1 LKLKKFESDIRQTN
15 NAGEVARD
23 LTVLDAGGVD
33 EVSVVPWSLLLRQK
47 IVESVGVSRRKA
59 TLAVLLSCVFT
70 VSFMITLLVVSLKT
84 VADDLGS
91 TTSIISWAI
100 TAPMLAFGVVGPA
113 FGKIGDL
120 WGHKRVFVG
129 GLFVAGVFAICTAFA
144 WDATSMIVFR
154 TLSAA
159 GGSALGPAA
168 MAYINRM
175 FGPSER
181 VRPLGYWSFVTAGAP
196 VLGVVA
202 GVPLVAIFGWRTIF
216 LIQAP
221 LCLIGCLVAMWLLGD
236 TERRESVKFDVRGAL
251 LLGVGSVLI
260 LLAINRGPTWGF
272 GSMRT
277 LLVALLGVFALY
289 FFVRAEQSASDPM
302 LPLKWFR
309 TRNVAFPVV
318 SLALTNFAYMGG
330 FMIVPQL
337 LETGLGFSTSHIG
350 WLIIARPLV
359 FSLVAPF
366 SGRISSRIGERYA
379 GVVGASAVLMS
390 MLILSQINLGSSD
403 LMIAFGLSLS
413 GVGLGIS
420 APALTALLANSVED
434 HDLGVA
440 SAMQQ
445 LLNQMGAVLGAAVM
459 IGVHEATISSGTIK
473 SFSYALLAGAI
484 SSGIAIFTS
493 GLVRSTQKISRN

>member
-1 LKLKKFESDIRQTN
+1 MSIRPRN
-15 NAGEVARD
+15 NAGSIAGDVSRD

-33 EVSVVPWSLLLRQK
+33 EVSVVPWSLVLRQK
-47 IVESVGVSRRKA
+47 IVQTVGVSRRKA

-84 VADDLGS
+84 VADDLDS

-113 FGKIGDL
+113 FGKVGDL
-120 WGHKRVFVG
+120 GGHKRVFVG
-129 GLFVAGVFAICTAFA
+129 GLFVAGVFAICTAVA
-144 WDATSMIVFR
+144 WDATSMIMFR

-159 GGSALGPAA
+159 GGSALGPAS

-175 FGPSER
+175 YDPRER
-181 VRPLGYWSFVTAGAP
+181 VGPIGYWSFVTAGAP

-221 LCLIGCLVAMWLLGD
+221 LCLIGCCIAMWLLGD
-236 TERRESVKFDVRGAL
+236 TEQRESVKFDVKGAL

-260 LLAINRGPTWGF
+260 LVAINRGPTWGF
-272 GSMRT
+272 ASMRT
-277 LLVALLGVFALY
+277 SLVALLGIVTLY

-318 SLALTNFAYMGG
+318 SLALTNFAYVGG

-359 FSLVAPF
+359 FSIVAPF
-366 SGRISSRIGERYA
+366 SGRISSRIGERSA
-379 GVVGASAVLMS
+379 GVVGACAVLIS

-420 APALTALLANSVED
+420 APILTALLANSVDD

-445 LLNQMGAVLGAAVM
+445 LLNQMGALLGAAVM
-459 IGVHEATISSGTIK
+459 IGIHEATIRSGTIK
-473 SFSYALLAGAI
+473 SFSYALFAGVI

-493 GLVRSTQKISRN
+493 SAVKSTQKISR

>member
-1 LKLKKFESDIRQTN
+1 MKSKKFESNISQRD
-15 NAGEVARD
+15 GARD

-33 EVSVVPWSLLLRQK
+33 EVSVIPWSLLLRQK
-47 IVESVGVSRRKA
+47 IVQTVGVSRRKA

-129 GLFVAGVFAICTAFA
+129 GLFVAGVFAMCTAFA
-144 WDATSMIVFR
+144 WNAPSMIVFR

-175 FGPSER
+175 FDPSER

-221 LCLIGCLVAMWLLGD
+221 LCLIGCLIAMWLLGD
-236 TERRESVKFDVRGAL
+236 TERRTNVKFDIKGAL

-260 LLAINRGPTWGF
+260 LLAINRGPSWGF
-272 GSMRT
+272 GSSRT
-277 LLVALLGVFALY
+277 SLVALLGVFALY
-289 FFVRAEQSASDPM
+289 FLFAQSSRRVIRCCHSNGFVRAM
-302 LPLKWFR
+302 
-309 TRNVAFPVV
+309 
-318 SLALTNFAYMGG
+318 
-330 FMIVPQL
+330 
-337 LETGLGFSTSHIG
+337 
-350 WLIIARPLV
+350 
-359 FSLVAPF
+359 
-366 SGRISSRIGERYA
+366 SRF
-379 GVVGASAVLMS
+379 LW
-390 MLILSQINLGSSD
+390 
-403 LMIAFGLSLS
+403 
-413 GVGLGIS
+413 
-420 APALTALLANSVED
+420 
-434 HDLGVA
+434 
-440 SAMQQ
+440 
-445 LLNQMGAVLGAAVM
+445 
-459 IGVHEATISSGTIK
+459 
-473 SFSYALLAGAI
+473 
-484 SSGIAIFTS
+484 
-493 GLVRSTQKISRN
+493 

>member
-1 LKLKKFESDIRQTN
+1 MKLKKFEAKIHEREAS
-15 NAGEVARD
+15 RD
-23 LTVLDAGGVD
+23 LTVFDAGGVD

-47 IVESVGVSRRKA
+47 IIQSVGVSRRKA
-59 TLAVLLSCVFT
+59 TLVVLLSCVFT

-91 TTSIISWAI
+91 TTSIISWTI

-129 GLFVAGVFAICTAFA
+129 GLFVAGVFAICTAVA
-144 WDATSMIVFR
+144 WDATSMIMFR

-159 GGSALGPAA
+159 GGSALGPAS

-175 FGPSER
+175 YDPSER
-181 VRPLGYWSFVTAGAP
+181 VGPIGYWSFVTAGAP

-221 LCLIGCLVAMWLLGD
+221 LCLIGCCIAMWLLGD
-236 TERRESVKFDVRGAL
+236 TEQRESVKFDVKGAL
-251 LLGVGSVLI
+251 LLGVGSILI
-260 LLAINRGPTWGF
+260 LVAINRGPTWGF
-272 GSMRT
+272 ASMRT
-277 LLVALLGVFALY
+277 SLVALLGIVTLY

-318 SLALTNFAYMGG
+318 SLALTNFAYVGG

-359 FSLVAPF
+359 FSIVAPF
-366 SGRISSRIGERYA
+366 SGRISSRIGERSA
-379 GVVGASAVLMS
+379 GVVGACAVLIS

-420 APALTALLANSVED
+420 APILTALLANSVDD

-445 LLNQMGAVLGAAVM
+445 LLNQMGALLGAAVM
-459 IGVHEATISSGTIK
+459 IGIHEATIRSGTIK
-473 SFSYALLAGAI
+473 SFSYALFAGVI

-493 GLVRSTQKISRN
+493 SAVKSTQKISR

>member
-1 LKLKKFESDIRQTN
+1 MKLKKFEAKIHEREAS
-15 NAGEVARD
+15 RD
-23 LTVLDAGGVD
+23 LTVFDAGGVD

-47 IVESVGVSRRKA
+47 IVQSVGVSRRKA
-59 TLAVLLSCVFT
+59 TLVVLLSCVFT

-91 TTSIISWAI
+91 TTSIISWTI

-129 GLFVAGVFAICTAFA
+129 GLFVAGVFAICTAVA
-144 WDATSMIVFR
+144 WDATSMIMFR

-159 GGSALGPAA
+159 GGSALGPAS

-175 FGPSER
+175 YDPSER
-181 VRPLGYWSFVTAGAP
+181 VGPIGYWSFVTAGAP

-221 LCLIGCLVAMWLLGD
+221 LCLIGCCIAMWLLGD
-236 TERRESVKFDVRGAL
+236 TEQRESVKFDVKGAL

-260 LLAINRGPTWGF
+260 LVAINRGPTWGF
-272 GSMRT
+272 TSMRT
-277 LLVALLGVFALY
+277 SLVALLGIVTLY
-289 FFVRAEQSASDPM
+289 FFVRAEQSASEPM

-359 FSLVAPF
+359 FSIVAPF
-366 SGRISSRIGERYA
+366 SGRISSRIGERSA
-379 GVVGASAVLMS
+379 GVVGACAVLIS

-420 APALTALLANSVED
+420 APILTALLANSVDD

-445 LLNQMGAVLGAAVM
+445 LLNQMGALLGAAVM
-459 IGVHEATISSGTIK
+459 IGIHEATIRSGTIK
-473 SFSYALLAGAI
+473 SFSYALFAGVI

-493 GLVRSTQKISRN
+493 SAVKSTQKISR

>member
-1 LKLKKFESDIRQTN
+1 MKLKKFEAKIHEREAS
-15 NAGEVARD
+15 RD
-23 LTVLDAGGVD
+23 LTVFDAGGVD

-47 IVESVGVSRRKA
+47 IIQSVGVSRRKA
-59 TLAVLLSCVFT
+59 TLVVLLSCVFT

-91 TTSIISWAI
+91 TTSIISWTI

-129 GLFVAGVFAICTAFA
+129 GLFVAGVFAICTAVA
-144 WDATSMIVFR
+144 WDATSMIMFR

-175 FGPSER
+175 YDPSER
-181 VRPLGYWSFVTAGAP
+181 VGPIGYWSFVTAGAP

-221 LCLIGCLVAMWLLGD
+221 LCLIGCCIAMWLLGD
-236 TERRESVKFDVRGAL
+236 TEQRESVKFDVKGAL

-260 LLAINRGPTWGF
+260 LVAINRGPTWGF
-272 GSMRT
+272 TSMRT
-277 LLVALLGVFALY
+277 SLVALLGIVTLY

-318 SLALTNFAYMGG
+318 SLALTNFAYVGG

-359 FSLVAPF
+359 FSIVAPF
-366 SGRISSRIGERYA
+366 SGRISSRIGERSA
-379 GVVGASAVLMS
+379 GVVGACAVLIS

-420 APALTALLANSVED
+420 APILTALLANSVDD

-445 LLNQMGAVLGAAVM
+445 LLNQMGALLGAAVM
-459 IGVHEATISSGTIK
+459 IGIHEATIRSGTIK
-473 SFSYALLAGAI
+473 SFSYALFAGVI

-493 GLVRSTQKISRN
+493 SAVKSTQKISR

>member
-1 LKLKKFESDIRQTN
+1 MKLKKFEAKIHEREAS
-15 NAGEVARD
+15 RD
-23 LTVLDAGGVD
+23 LTVFDAGGVD
-33 EVSVVPWSLLLRQK
+33 EVSVVPWSLLLRQR
-47 IVESVGVSRRKA
+47 IVRSVGVSRRKA

-91 TTSIISWAI
+91 TTSIISWTI

-129 GLFVAGVFAICTAFA
+129 GLFVAGVFAICTAVA
-144 WDATSMIVFR
+144 WDATSMILFR

-175 FGPSER
+175 YDPSER
-181 VRPLGYWSFVTAGAP
+181 VGPIGYWSFVTAGAP

-221 LCLIGCLVAMWLLGD
+221 LCLIGCFIAMWLLGD
-236 TERRESVKFDVRGAL
+236 TERRESVKFDVKGAL

-260 LLAINRGPTWGF
+260 LVAINRGPTWGF
-272 GSMRT
+272 ASMRT
-277 LLVALLGVFALY
+277 SLVALLGVVTLY

-318 SLALTNFAYMGG
+318 SLALTNFAYVGG

-337 LETGLGFSTSHIG
+337 LEIGLGFSTSHIG

-366 SGRISSRIGERYA
+366 SGRISSRIGERSA
-379 GVVGASAVLMS
+379 GVVGACAVLIS

-403 LMIAFGLSLS
+403 LVIAFGLSLS
-413 GVGLGIS
+413 GAGLGIS
-420 APALTALLANSVED
+420 APILTALLANSVDD

-445 LLNQMGAVLGAAVM
+445 LLNQMGALLGAAVM
-459 IGVHEATISSGTIK
+459 IGIHEATIRSGTIK
-473 SFSYALLAGAI
+473 SFSYALFAGVI

-493 GLVRSTQKISRN
+493 SAVKSTQKISR

>member
-1 LKLKKFESDIRQTN
+1 MF
-15 NAGEVARD
+15 
-23 LTVLDAGGVD
+23 DAGGVD

-47 IVESVGVSRRKA
+47 IVQSVGVSRRKA

-91 TTSIISWAI
+91 TTSIISWTI

-129 GLFVAGVFAICTAFA
+129 GLFVAGVFAICTAVA
-144 WDATSMIVFR
+144 WDATSMIMFR

-159 GGSALGPAA
+159 GGSALGPAS

-175 FGPSER
+175 YDPSER
-181 VRPLGYWSFVTAGAP
+181 VGPIGYWSFVTAGAP

-221 LCLIGCLVAMWLLGD
+221 LCLIGCCIAMWLLGD
-236 TERRESVKFDVRGAL
+236 TEQRESVKFDVKGAL

-260 LLAINRGPTWGF
+260 LVAINRGPTWGF
-272 GSMRT
+272 TSMRT
-277 LLVALLGVFALY
+277 SLVALLGIVTLY

-318 SLALTNFAYMGG
+318 SLALTNFAYVGG

-359 FSLVAPF
+359 FSIVAPF
-366 SGRISSRIGERYA
+366 SGRISSRIGERSA
-379 GVVGASAVLMS
+379 GVVGACAVLIS

-420 APALTALLANSVED
+420 APILTALLANSVDD

-445 LLNQMGAVLGAAVM
+445 LLNQMGALLGAAVM
-459 IGVHEATISSGTIK
+459 IGIHEATIRSGTIK
-473 SFSYALLAGAI
+473 SFSYALFAGVI

-493 GLVRSTQKISRN
+493 SAVKSTQKISR